1 VDFDEF
7 AADYS
12 RHVDEAVAFSGQRQD
27 FFLEAKA
34 RQLIATLRDRFGAAA
49 TLRVLEIGCGPGLM
63 QRRMHGDG
71 RRVWGIDT
79 SLALLAEAGRRLG
92 DAPLIAADGRC
103 APFADGCFDLVFAV
117 CVLHHMAPKWRPQ
130 VVAEMARLTRPGG
143 LVAIWEH
150 NAWNPLTRR
159 VVAHCP
165 FDRDAVLLSLP
176 ETNRLLR
183 QAGLVRT
190 FSLYALFF
198 PWSGRGWRRAERLL
212 SWLPLGAQFAAFGE
226 RP

>member
-7 AADYS
+7 AGDYS
-12 RHVDEAVAFSGQRQD
+12 RHVDQAVAFSGQSQG

-34 RQLIATLRDRFGAAA
+34 RHLIAILRERFGAAA
-49 TLRVLEIGCGPGLM
+49 TPRVLEIGCGPGLM
-63 QRRMHGDG
+63 QRRVHGDG

-79 SLALLAEAGRRLG
+79 SLALLAKAGRSG
-92 DAPLIAADGRC
+92 SDAPLIAADGGC
-103 APFADGCFDLVFAV
+103 APFPDGCFDLAFAV
-117 CVLHHMAPKWRPQ
+117 CVLHHVAPERRPQ
-130 VVAEMARLTRPGG
+130 VLAEMARVVRPGG

-190 FSLYALFF
+190 FSRYALFF
-198 PWSGRGWRRAERLL
+198 PWSGRGWQRADRLL